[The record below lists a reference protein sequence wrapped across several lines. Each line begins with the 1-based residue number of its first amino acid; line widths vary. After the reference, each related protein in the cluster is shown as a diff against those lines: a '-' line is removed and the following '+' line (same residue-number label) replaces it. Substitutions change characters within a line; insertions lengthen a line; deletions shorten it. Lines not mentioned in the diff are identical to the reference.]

1 MLASGYIQGVHR
13 AGRNG
18 NAGYRE
24 IAGDTNPVCQLPKT
38 ISNLHNRIIKTGTM
52 AKDATDYSTVDF
64 IPAVLHVTRGQVLMD
79 RQRHIAIVAKK
90 GKNSAH
96 LVHVRSG
103 VLKMTRHS
111 AGEIVESWS
120 EADYPFDRAV
130 AKLLELGRQ
139 HGITDAARNAL
150 EELVRAGRE
159 PQQQELFG

>member
-1 MLASGYIQGVHR
+1 
-13 AGRNG
+13 
-18 NAGYRE
+18 
-24 IAGDTNPVCQLPKT
+24 
-38 ISNLHNRIIKTGTM
+38 M
-52 AKDATDYSTVDF
+52 AKDATDYRTVDF

-103 VLKMTRHS
+103 VLRLTRHS

-120 EADYPFDRAV
+120 VADYPFDRAV

-139 HGITDAARNAL
+139 HGITDAARDAL

-159 PQQQELFG
+159 PQQHELFD